1 MTYDPSFAK
10 NLHAFLKLTDTA
22 ESPTVIYAGEQ
33 RALTEGVAYRNF
45 RETARIIGEF
55 SVSPR

>member
-1 MTYDPSFAK
+1 MTYTNATIFKSDLK
-10 NLHAFLKLTDTA
+10 IVAFPVVGQCYGD
-22 ESPTVIYAGEQ
+22 VIYAGEQ

-55 SVSPR
+55 SA